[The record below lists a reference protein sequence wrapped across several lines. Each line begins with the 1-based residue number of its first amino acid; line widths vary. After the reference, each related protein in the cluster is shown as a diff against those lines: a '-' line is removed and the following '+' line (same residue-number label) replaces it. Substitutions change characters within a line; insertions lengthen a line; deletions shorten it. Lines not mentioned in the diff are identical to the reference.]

1 MSTETHSR
9 ATERPGRPLANPERD
24 TRALL
29 LNATTALFAEQGVA
43 ATSFSTIARRA
54 GLTPAMMHY
63 HFDDREQLIDAVVDE
78 RLVPF
83 IHAVWDPVRPGLEPS
98 ELISGLVQ
106 RLLEQIGK
114 APWVPST
121 WMREILNEG
130 GLLREHIFRRL
141 PFDKI
146 RIVAQTVARGQDAG
160 NANAELNPLLVV
172 FSTLG
177 LVMVHMATLGVW
189 AGTFHRSKPSS
200 KAMQRH
206 ITGLLLYGLS
216 PGSGS
221 TTKANRSRKTSRK
234 KP

>member
-63 HFDDREQLIDAVVDE
+63 HFDDREQLIGAVVDE

-160 NANAELNPLLVV
+160 NANAELNPLLLV

-206 ITGLLLYGLS
+206 ITGLLLHGLS
-216 PGSGS
+216 PAPDSS
-221 TTKANRSRKTSRK
+221 IKAKRSKRSSRRKS
-234 KP
+234 

>member
-1 MSTETHSR
+1 MPMETHSR
-9 ATERPGRPLANPERD
+9 ARERPGRPLAKPERD

-54 GLTPAMMHY
+54 GLTPAMVHY
-63 HFDDREQLIDAVVDE
+63 HFDDREQLIDAVVEE

-98 ELISGLVQ
+98 ELIRGLVQ

-130 GLLREHIFRRL
+130 GLLRERIFRRL
-141 PFDKI
+141 PFDRVRMVGHAI
-146 RIVAQTVARGQDAG
+146 ARGQAAG
-160 NANAELNPLLVV
+160 NANLELDPLLLV

-177 LVMVHMATLGVW
+177 LVMLHMATIGVW
-189 AGTFHRSKPSS
+189 AGAFHRSRPSF

-216 PGSGS
+216 PVPDSAI
-221 TTKANRSRKTSRK
+221 TANRRKRTSRRK
-234 KP
+234 S

>member
-63 HFDDREQLIDAVVDE
+63 HFDDREQLIGAVVDE

-160 NANAELNPLLVV
+160 NANAELNPLLLV

-206 ITGLLLYGLS
+206 ITGLLLHGLS
-216 PGSGS
+216 PGSD
-221 TTKANRSRKTSRK
+221 TNTKANRSRKTLRRK
-234 KP
+234 S